1 MKILVSLI
9 TLSKS
14 FIQKLAS
21 LIFYRYFRDRQS
33 KIKLMILTE
42 DPALV
47 RSISERLGI
56 LDLNSSF
63 VKDNPTFIEFF
74 RDYQPDLLIIDLSS
88 IKKLEKNPLRDLKKI
103 NPEIKVLVILSGTED
118 FVDEA
123 ECLQMGFCK
132 IFRKPLDIEVLIEG
146 LREVI
151 EHKG

>member
-1 MKILVSLI
+1 
-9 TLSKS
+9 
-14 FIQKLAS
+14 
-21 LIFYRYFRDRQS
+21 
-33 KIKLMILTE
+33 MILTE

-63 VKDNPTFIEFF
+63 VKDNPTLIEFF

-88 IKKLEKNPLRDLKKI
+88 IKKLEKNPLRDLRKI

-118 FVDEA
+118 FIDEA

-146 LREVI
+146 LREVV